1 MKKFLII
8 MLILLLAILSALLVA
23 KIYHKDFLVVN
34 KIENENLVNNEN
46 IITPVEEK
54 KVQIFNGN
62 SRPIAVMIDNVGSAR
77 PQAGLNEAYIVYEI
91 IVEGNQTRLMA
102 LFKDKGLS
110 KIGPIRS
117 SRHYFLD
124 YALENDAIYVHFG
137 WSPRAKSDIS
147 KLKINNVNG
156 LTESSKTF
164 WRVRDKSAPHNAVT
178 STKKILDVAER
189 KKYRTTSD
197 KESVL
202 NYVVDEINIEDGE
215 EAKSIVIPYSSSYK
229 VSYEYD
235 EETKRYTRSYNKTVQ
250 KDWDKKEI
258 VATKNII
265 IPFAKNSTLNDGS
278 GKGRQDLSNIGTL
291 DGYYITNGKAIKI
304 ECSKSSRSEQTVYK
318 ELDGNEIEVNDGNTF
333 IQIVPLDSKVVIE

>member
-102 LFKDKGLS
+102 LFKDKDLS

-124 YALENDAIYVHFG
+124 YVLENDAIYTHFG
-137 WSPRAKSDIS
+137 YSDPAKNDIAQ
-147 KLKINNVNG
+147 LGINNVNG
-156 LTESSKTF
+156 LIDSGF
-164 WRVRDKSAPHNAVT
+164 WRDT
-178 STKKILDVAER
+178 SLNVAYEHTAFTNMDNILKVA
-189 KKYRTTSD
+189 
-197 KESVL
+197 
-202 NYVVDEINIEDGE
+202 
-215 EAKSIVIPYSSSYK
+215 
-229 VSYEYD
+229 
-235 EETKRYTRSYNKTVQ
+235 
-250 KDWDKKEI
+250 
-258 VATKNII
+258 
-265 IPFAKNSTLNDGS
+265 NS
-278 GKGRQDLSNIGTL
+278 K
-291 DGYYITNGKAIKI
+291 
-304 ECSKSSRSEQTVYK
+304 
-318 ELDGNEIEVNDGNTF
+318 
-333 IQIVPLDSKVVIE
+333 